1 MRLAMIGPYPIDGDV
16 NKISGG
22 VQAVIVN
29 MIKGLSRFKDLDIH
43 IVTASFFID
52 KEVDFASG
60 GINVHAVPLDRRFG
74 NITLYSNTRKR
85 LCKKINDLR
94 PDLVHTHMFGYYTL
108 AALDSGHDK
117 VIIST
122 HGISNGNWGLSYGIV
137 ERTRRYLQDYIYIQ
151 CVKKAENIITNSLFA
166 RKALARFGKKRMYE
180 LNNPISDAFFGMDNN
195 SEENGRILF
204 VGNVCE
210 AKGIMTILQALNI
223 IKKRFENIKLVIAG
237 NTADQDFYY
246 RATRFIKENG
256 LGRFVDFLG
265 HLDDNGLKEEYK
277 RASVFVFPSQQDV
290 APLAVLQAMA
300 AGKAI
305 VASRVGGIPYMID
318 DGINGFLIEKK
329 DHHALAEKIGL
340 FIKDDNL
347 RRMLGFNAQKKISDD
362 YRIDAV
368 TDRLY
373 KIYQDIWRG

>member
-16 NKISGG
+16 SEISGG

-29 MIKGLSRFKDLDIH
+29 MIKGLSRFKDLEIH

-52 KEVDFASG
+52 KETDFASG
-60 GINVHAVPLDRRFG
+60 GINVHVVPLDRRFG
-74 NITLYSNTRKR
+74 NIKLYSNTRKR
-85 LCKKINDLR
+85 ICKKINYLS

-108 AALDSGHDK
+108 AALDSGHNK

-137 ERTRRYLQDYIYIQ
+137 ERIRRYMQDYIYIQ

-180 LNNPISDAFFGMDNN
+180 LNNPISDAFFGIDNN

-223 IKKRFENIKLVIAG
+223 MKKRFEKIKFVIAG
-237 NTADQDFYY
+237 DITEQNFYQK
-246 RATRFIKENG
+246 AMRFIKDNG
-256 LGRFVDFLG
+256 LDGFVDFLG
-265 HLDDNGLKEEYK
+265 HLDDNRLKEEYK
-277 RASVFVFPSQQDV
+277 KASVFVFPSQQDV

-329 DHHALAEKIGL
+329 DHHALAEKIEL
-340 FIKDDNL
+340 SIKDDNL
-347 RRMLGFNAQKKISDD
+347 RRMSGFNAQKKISDD

>member
-1 MRLAMIGPYPIDGDV
+1 MIGPYPIDG
-16 NKISGG
+16 NMSNISGG
-22 VQAVIVN
+22 VQAVMVN

-43 IVTASFFID
+43 IVTASFFVD
-52 KEVDFASG
+52 KGVDFSSD
-60 GINVHAVPLDRRFG
+60 GINVHVVPLDRRFG

-94 PDLVHTHMFGYYTL
+94 PDLVHAHMFGYYTL
-108 AALDSGHDK
+108 AALDSAHKK
-117 VIIST
+117 VIVST
-122 HGISNGNWGLSYGIV
+122 HGMSDGNWGVSYNMV

-151 CVKKAENIITNSLFA
+151 CVKKTENIITNNLFA

-180 LNNPISDAFFGMDNN
+180 LNNPISDVFFGIDNN
-195 SEENGRILF
+195 AEESGRILF
-204 VGNVCE
+204 AGNVCE

-223 IKKRFENIKLVIAG
+223 MKKRFEKIKFMIAG
-237 NTADQDFYY
+237 NTVDRDFYY

-265 HLDDNGLKEEYK
+265 HLDDNKLKEEYR
-277 RASVFVFPSQQDV
+277 RASIFIFPSQEDV

-305 VASRVGGIPYMID
+305 VASRVGGIPYIID
-318 DGINGFLIEKK
+318 DGINGFLIEKQ
-329 DHHALAEKIGL
+329 DHHALAEKIDL

-362 YRIDAV
+362 YRINTVA
-368 TDRLY
+368 DRLY